1 MGRGIVGRGIVGRG
15 IVGRG
20 IVGRGI
26 VGRGIVGWTGGEE
39 RLEGAELPGSRAM
52 EEREEERPNSSGV
65 G

>member
-1 MGRGIVGRGIVGRG
+1 M
-15 IVGRG
+15 
-20 IVGRGI
+20 GRGI
-26 VGRGIVGWTGGEE
+26 VGRGIVGWTVEGSGPGAPAYGSAGGLEEGLEE